1 MKSRLTALLLTLALL
16 LTALP
21 VCAAAEETSS
31 TRMPLYD
38 VFPLQLDD
46 NTVLELPVDWGYQF
60 VELEGVPPIAYAMND
75 SEQLLMIVKIPADYT
90 PNEASDRLGLTSF
103 IPEGTAV
110 MLGITTPQSTRLQE
124 MTINDMPA
132 VLVEMNGQGFD
143 ILWIGDSGDLYF
155 LMFPN
160 DDDTFVQQALEVG
173 QSLRVFHRKDERVN
187 PASDFDCTAEN
198 GEVTITDYTGT
209 REHVLI
215 PSEIGGF
222 PVTALADK
230 AFYEKHVTTV
240 VVPDSVTEIG
250 EACFSGD
257 NYLVSLTL
265 PDGLAE
271 LPPIAL
277 ESCYSLMDFE
287 LPKGLKTIGA
297 GALQAIF
304 YLTHLTIP
312 AGVTDIEQMNFL
324 MMHGLEEVSVAEGS
338 TSFTYD
344 AENGLLMT
352 ADKARLLHC
361 FFHLAPQKEIIL
373 PEGMKTIDP
382 FAFHYDVTVEKIV
395 LPEGAETIGLLA
407 FGICPKLT
415 EIVIPQSVTAIGTV
429 EGQAGSG
436 SITSFAQNVLVT
448 PEGSPAWD
456 WAQKTG
462 VTVKAPE
469 TNE

>member
-21 VCAAAEETSS
+21 VCTAEEEASA
-31 TRMPLYD
+31 TRMPFYD

-46 NTVLELPVDWGYQF
+46 NTVLELPIDWGYQF

-75 SEQLLMIVKIPADYT
+75 SEQLLMMVKIPADYT

-132 VLVEMNGQGFD
+132 VLVEMKGQGFD

-160 DDDTFVQQALEVG
+160 DDDAFVQQALEVG

-187 PASDFDCTAEN
+187 PASDFAYTTEN

-250 EACFSGD
+250 DLCFSGD

-271 LPPIAL
+271 LSYGAL
-277 ESCYSLMDFE
+277 ESCYSLLDFD
-287 LPKGLKTIGA
+287 LPKGLKTIGE

-382 FAFHYDVTVEKIV
+382 FAFHYDVTEEKIV

>member
-21 VCAAAEETSS
+21 VCTAEEEASA
-31 TRMPLYD
+31 TRMPFYD

-46 NTVLELPVDWGYQF
+46 NTVLELPIDWGYQF

-75 SEQLLMIVKIPADYT
+75 SEQLLMMVKIPADYT

-160 DDDTFVQQALEVG
+160 DDDAFVQQALEVG

-198 GEVTITDYTGT
+198 GEVTITDYIGT

-250 EACFSGD
+250 DLCFSGD
-257 NYLVSLTL
+257 NYLLSLTL

-271 LPPIAL
+271 LSYGAL

-415 EIVIPQSVTAIGTV
+415 EIVIPQSVTAIETV

>member
-21 VCAAAEETSS
+21 VCTAEEEASA
-31 TRMPLYD
+31 TRMPFYD

-46 NTVLELPVDWGYQF
+46 NTVLELPIDWGYQF

-75 SEQLLMIVKIPADYT
+75 SEQLLMMVKIPADYT

-132 VLVEMNGQGFD
+132 VLVEMKGQGFD

-160 DDDTFVQQALEVG
+160 DDDAFVQQALEVG

-250 EACFSGD
+250 DLCFSGD

-271 LPPIAL
+271 LSYGAL
-277 ESCYSLMDFE
+277 ESCYSLLDFD
-287 LPKGLKTIGA
+287 LPKGLKTIGE
-297 GALQAIF
+297 GALQSIF

-382 FAFHYDVTVEKIV
+382 LAFHYDVTVEKIV

-415 EIVIPQSVTAIGTV
+415 EIVIPASVTAIGV
-429 EGQAGSG
+429 MEGQAGSG

>member
-21 VCAAAEETSS
+21 VCTAEEEASA
-31 TRMPLYD
+31 TRMPFYD

-46 NTVLELPVDWGYQF
+46 NTVLELPIDWGYQF

-75 SEQLLMIVKIPADYT
+75 SEQLLMMVKIPADYT

-160 DDDTFVQQALEVG
+160 DDDAFVQQALEVG

-198 GEVTITDYTGT
+198 GEVTITDYIGT

-250 EACFSGD
+250 DLCFSGD

-271 LPPIAL
+271 LSYGAL

-297 GALQAIF
+297 GALQSIF

>member
-46 NTVLELPVDWGYQF
+46 NTVLELPIDWGYQF

-75 SEQLLMIVKIPADYT
+75 SEQLLMMVKIPADYT

-160 DDDTFVQQALEVG
+160 DDDAFVQQALEVG

-198 GEVTITDYTGT
+198 GEVTITDYIGT

>member
-75 SEQLLMIVKIPADYT
+75 SEQLLMMVKIPADYT

-132 VLVEMNGQGFD
+132 VLVEMKGQGFD

-160 DDDTFVQQALEVG
+160 DDDAFVRQALEVG

-187 PASDFDCTAEN
+187 PASDFDCTTEN

-250 EACFSGD
+250 DLCFSGD

-271 LPPIAL
+271 LSYGAL
-277 ESCYSLMDFE
+277 ESCYSLMDFD

-297 GALQAIF
+297 GALQSIF

-415 EIVIPQSVTAIGTV
+415 EIVIPASVTAIGV
-429 EGQAGSG
+429 MEGQAGSG

>member
-21 VCAAAEETSS
+21 VCTAEEEASA
-31 TRMPLYD
+31 TRMPFYD

-46 NTVLELPVDWGYQF
+46 NTVLELPIDWGYQF

-75 SEQLLMIVKIPADYT
+75 SEQLLMMVKIPADYT

-132 VLVEMNGQGFD
+132 VLVEMKGQGFD

-160 DDDTFVQQALEVG
+160 DDDAFVQQALEVG

-250 EACFSGD
+250 DLCFSGD

-271 LPPIAL
+271 LSYGAL
-277 ESCYSLMDFE
+277 ESCYSLLDFE

-395 LPEGAETIGLLA
+395 LPEGTETIGLLA

-415 EIVIPQSVTAIGTV
+415 EIVIPASVTAIGV
-429 EGQAGSG
+429 MEGQAGSG

>member
-21 VCAAAEETSS
+21 VCTAEEEASS

-75 SEQLLMIVKIPADYT
+75 SEQLLMMVKIPADYT

-132 VLVEMNGQGFD
+132 VLVEMKGQGFD

-187 PASDFDCTAEN
+187 PASDFAYTTEN

-222 PVTALADK
+222 PVTMLAGK

>member
-1 MKSRLTALLLTLALL
+1 MKKRLISLILAAIVLLS
-16 LTALP
+16 
-21 VCAAAEETSS
+21 CAFAEESQS
-31 TRMPLYD
+31 EEYLLPYIDLYAVPLG
-38 VFPLQLDD
+38 D
-46 NTVLELPVDWGYQF
+46 NAIFEIPNEWGYQTSDAAD
-60 VELEGVPPIAYAMND
+60 LPPTTSLLTDQNQMVMAMK
-75 SEQLLMIVKIPADYT
+75 LPADWEAT
-90 PNEASDRLGLTSF
+90 DASDALGIQSF
-103 IPEGTAV
+103 MVEGTAL
-110 MLGITTPQSTRLQE
+110 MLGLTTPQSTRLQE

-160 DDDTFVQQALEVG
+160 DDDAFVQQALEVG

-215 PSEIGGF
+215 PSEIDGQ

-250 EACFSGD
+250 DLCFSGD

-271 LPPIAL
+271 LPYGAL
-277 ESCYSLMDFE
+277 ESCFRLMDFD
-287 LPKGLKTIGA
+287 LPQGLKKISGS
-297 GALQAIF
+297 ALQYNY
-304 YLTHLTIP
+304 YLTHLTLP
-312 AGVTDIEQMNFL
+312 SSLTEIEQLNFIGL
-324 MMHGLEEVSVAEGS
+324 HGLQSLTLAED
-338 TSFTYD
+338 D
-344 AENGLLMT
+344 AAFKLDETNGLLMT
-352 ADKARLLHC
+352 ADGTRLLHC
-361 FFHLAPQKEIIL
+361 FSDISPAEEIIL

-395 LPEGAETIGLLA
+395 LPEGTETIGLLA

-415 EIVIPQSVTAIGTV
+415 EIVIPASVTAIGV
-429 EGQAGSG
+429 MEGQAGSG

>member
-1 MKSRLTALLLTLALL
+1 MKKRLISLILAAIVLLS
-16 LTALP
+16 
-21 VCAAAEETSS
+21 CAFAEESQNEEYLLPYIDLYAV
-31 TRMPLYD
+31 PLGENAIFEMSNDWAYQVRD
-38 VFPLQLDD
+38 EDG
-46 NTVLELPVDWGYQF
+46 LPPMTNIMTDKNQF
-60 VELEGVPPIAYAMND
+60 AMAMK
-75 SEQLLMIVKIPADYT
+75 LPADWEAT
-90 PNEASDRLGLTSF
+90 DASDALGIQSF
-103 IPEGTAV
+103 IVEGTAL
-110 MLGITTPQSTRLQE
+110 MLGLTTPQSTRLQE

-160 DDDTFVQQALEVG
+160 DDDAFVQQALEVG

-187 PASDFDCTAEN
+187 PASDFAYTTEN

-222 PVTALADK
+222 PVTMLADK

-415 EIVIPQSVTAIGTV
+415 EIVIPASVTAIGV
-429 EGQAGSG
+429 MEGQAGSG

>member
-1 MKSRLTALLLTLALL
+1 MKKRLISLILAVLMLLSCAL
-16 LTALP
+16 
-21 VCAAAEETSS
+21 AEETGNV
-31 TRMPLYD
+31 PLMAYYECFA
-38 VFPLQLDD
+38 VPLGENALFEIP
-46 NTVLELPVDWGYQF
+46 NEWGYQTSDAAD
-60 VELEGVPPIAYAMND
+60 VPPMTSLLTDQNQMVMAMK
-75 SEQLLMIVKIPADYT
+75 LPADWEAT
-90 PNEASDRLGLTSF
+90 DASDALGIQSF
-103 IPEGTAV
+103 MVEGTAL
-110 MLGITTPQSTRLQE
+110 MLGLTTPQSTRLQE

-132 VLVEMNGQGFD
+132 VLVSMNGQGFD

-160 DDDTFVQQALEVG
+160 DDDAFVQQALEVG

-215 PSEIGGF
+215 PSEIDGQ

-250 EACFSGD
+250 DLCFSGD

-271 LPPIAL
+271 LPYGAL
-277 ESCYSLMDFE
+277 ESCFRLMDFD
-287 LPKGLKTIGA
+287 LPQGLKKISGS
-297 GALQAIF
+297 ALQYNY
-304 YLTHLTIP
+304 YLTHLTLP
-312 AGVTDIEQMNFL
+312 SSLTEIEQLNFIGL
-324 MMHGLEEVSVAEGS
+324 HGLQSLTLAED
-338 TSFTYD
+338 D
-344 AENGLLMT
+344 AAFKLDETNGLLMT
-352 ADKARLLHC
+352 ADGTRLLHC
-361 FFHLAPQKEIIL
+361 FSDISPAEEIIL

-395 LPEGAETIGLLA
+395 LPEGTETIGLLA

-415 EIVIPQSVTAIGTV
+415 EIVIPASVTAIGV
-429 EGQAGSG
+429 MEGQAGSG

>member
-1 MKSRLTALLLTLALL
+1 MKKRLISLILMALMALSC
-16 LTALP
+16 AL
-21 VCAAAEETSS
+21 AEETGNV
-31 TRMPLYD
+31 PLMAYYECFA
-38 VFPLQLDD
+38 VPLGTGAIFEIP
-46 NTVLELPVDWGYQF
+46 NEWGYQTC
-60 VELEGVPPIAYAMND
+60 EDTDVPPTTSLLTDQNQMVMAMK
-75 SEQLLMIVKIPADYT
+75 LPADWEAT
-90 PNEASDRLGLTSF
+90 DASDALGIQSF
-103 IPEGTAV
+103 IVEGTAL
-110 MLGITTPQSTRLQE
+110 MLGLTTPQSTRLQE

-155 LMFPN
+155 FLFPN
-160 DDDTFVQQALEVG
+160 DDDALVQQMIAVA
-173 QSLRVFHRKDERVN
+173 QSLCVFHRKGEQVN
-187 PASDFDCTAEN
+187 PASDFAYTADG
-198 GEVTITDYTGT
+198 GEVTITDYIGT
-209 REHVLI
+209 SEHVLI
-215 PSEIGGF
+215 PDAIDGL
-222 PVTALADK
+222 PVTALGHR
-230 AFYEKHVTTV
+230 AFYEKTVTTV

-250 EACFSGD
+250 DLCFSGD

-271 LPPIAL
+271 LSYGAL
-277 ESCYSLMDFE
+277 ESCYSLLDFD
-287 LPKGLKTIGA
+287 LPKGLKTIGE
-297 GALQAIF
+297 GALQSIF

-395 LPEGAETIGLLA
+395 LPEGTETIGLLA

-415 EIVIPQSVTAIGTV
+415 EIVIPASVTAIGV
-429 EGQAGSG
+429 MEGQAGSG

>member
-1 MKSRLTALLLTLALL
+1 MKSRLTALLLTLALM

-21 VCAAAEETSS
+21 VCAAEEETSS

-75 SEQLLMIVKIPADYT
+75 SEQLLMMVKIPADYT
-90 PNEASDRLGLTSF
+90 PNEASDQLGLTSF

-132 VLVEMNGQGFD
+132 VLVEMKGQGFD

-160 DDDTFVQQALEVG
+160 DDDAFVQQALEVG

-250 EACFSGD
+250 DLCFSGD

-271 LPPIAL
+271 LSYGAL

>member
-75 SEQLLMIVKIPADYT
+75 SEQLLMMVKIPADYT
-90 PNEASDRLGLTSF
+90 PNEASDQLGLTSF

-160 DDDTFVQQALEVG
+160 DDDAFVQQALEVG

-187 PASDFDCTAEN
+187 PASDFAYTTEN

-250 EACFSGD
+250 DLCFSGD

-271 LPPIAL
+271 LSYGAL
-277 ESCYSLMDFE
+277 ESCYSLLDFD
-287 LPKGLKTIGA
+287 LPKGLKTIGE

-395 LPEGAETIGLLA
+395 LPEGTETIGLLA

-415 EIVIPQSVTAIGTV
+415 EIVIPASVTAIGV
-429 EGQAGSG
+429 MEGQAGSG

>member
-46 NTVLELPVDWGYQF
+46 NTVLELPIDWGYQF

-75 SEQLLMIVKIPADYT
+75 SEQLLMMVKIPADYT

-160 DDDTFVQQALEVG
+160 DDDAFVQQALEVG
-173 QSLRVFHRKDERVN
+173 QSLRVFHRKDEQVN

-250 EACFSGD
+250 DLCFSGD

-271 LPPIAL
+271 LSYGAL

-287 LPKGLKTIGA
+287 LPKGLKTIGE
-297 GALQAIF
+297 GALQSIF

-395 LPEGAETIGLLA
+395 LPEGTETIGLLA

-415 EIVIPQSVTAIGTV
+415 EIVIPASVTAIGV
-429 EGQAGSG
+429 MEGQAGSG

>member
-21 VCAAAEETSS
+21 VCAAEEETSS

-75 SEQLLMIVKIPADYT
+75 SEQLLMMVKIPADYT
-90 PNEASDRLGLTSF
+90 PNEASDQLGLTSF

-132 VLVEMNGQGFD
+132 VLVEMKGQGFD

-160 DDDTFVQQALEVG
+160 DDDAFVQQALEVG

-250 EACFSGD
+250 DLCFSGD

-271 LPPIAL
+271 LSYGAL
-277 ESCYSLMDFE
+277 ESCYSLLDFE

-395 LPEGAETIGLLA
+395 LPEGTETIGLLA

-415 EIVIPQSVTAIGTV
+415 EIVIPASVTAIGV
-429 EGQAGSG
+429 MEGQAGSG

>member
-21 VCAAAEETSS
+21 VCAAEEETSS

-75 SEQLLMIVKIPADYT
+75 SEQLLMMVKIPADYT

-132 VLVEMNGQGFD
+132 VLVEMKGQGFD

-187 PASDFDCTAEN
+187 PASDFAYTTEN

-250 EACFSGD
+250 DLCFSGD

-271 LPPIAL
+271 LSYGAL

>member
-75 SEQLLMIVKIPADYT
+75 SEQLLMMVKIPADYT

-132 VLVEMNGQGFD
+132 VLVEMKGQGFD

-160 DDDTFVQQALEVG
+160 DDDAFVQQALEVG

-250 EACFSGD
+250 DLCFSGD

-271 LPPIAL
+271 LSYGAL
-277 ESCYSLMDFE
+277 ESCYSLLDFE

-395 LPEGAETIGLLA
+395 LPEGTETIGLLA

-415 EIVIPQSVTAIGTV
+415 EIVIPASVTAIGV
-429 EGQAGSG
+429 MEGQAGSG

>member
-21 VCAAAEETSS
+21 VCTAEEEASA
-31 TRMPLYD
+31 TRMPFYD

-46 NTVLELPVDWGYQF
+46 NSVLELPIDWGYQF

-75 SEQLLMIVKIPADYT
+75 SEQLLMMVKIPADYT

-160 DDDTFVQQALEVG
+160 DDDAFVQQALEVG

-198 GEVTITDYTGT
+198 GEVTITDYIGT

-250 EACFSGD
+250 DLCFSGD
-257 NYLVSLTL
+257 NYLLSLTL

-271 LPPIAL
+271 LSYGAL

>member
-21 VCAAAEETSS
+21 VCTAEEEASA
-31 TRMPLYD
+31 TRMPFYD

-46 NTVLELPVDWGYQF
+46 NTVLELPIDWGYQF

-75 SEQLLMIVKIPADYT
+75 SEQLLMMVKIPADYT

-132 VLVEMNGQGFD
+132 VLVEMKGQGFD

-160 DDDTFVQQALEVG
+160 DDDAFVLQALEVG

-250 EACFSGD
+250 DLCFSGD

-271 LPPIAL
+271 LSYGAL
-277 ESCYSLMDFE
+277 ESCYSLLDFD
-287 LPKGLKTIGA
+287 LPKGLKTIGE
-297 GALQAIF
+297 GALQSIF

-415 EIVIPQSVTAIGTV
+415 EIVIPASVTAIGV
-429 EGQAGSG
+429 MEGQAGSG

>member
-21 VCAAAEETSS
+21 VCAAEEETPS

-75 SEQLLMIVKIPADYT
+75 SEQLLMMVKIPADYT

-160 DDDTFVQQALEVG
+160 DDDAFVQQALEVG

-187 PASDFDCTAEN
+187 PASDFAYTAEN

-250 EACFSGD
+250 DLCFSGD

-271 LPPIAL
+271 LSYGAL
-277 ESCYSLMDFE
+277 ESCYSLMDFD

-297 GALQAIF
+297 GALQSIF

-324 MMHGLEEVSVAEGS
+324 MMHGLEKVSVAEGS

-415 EIVIPQSVTAIGTV
+415 EIVIPASVTAIGV
-429 EGQAGSG
+429 MEGQAGSG

>member
-1 MKSRLTALLLTLALL
+1 MKKRLISLILAAIVLLS
-16 LTALP
+16 
-21 VCAAAEETSS
+21 CAFAEESQS
-31 TRMPLYD
+31 EEYLLPYIDLYAVPLG
-38 VFPLQLDD
+38 D
-46 NTVLELPVDWGYQF
+46 NAIFEIPNEWGYQTSDAAD
-60 VELEGVPPIAYAMND
+60 LPPMTSLLTDQNQMVMAMK
-75 SEQLLMIVKIPADYT
+75 LPADWEAT
-90 PNEASDRLGLTSF
+90 DASDALGIQSF
-103 IPEGTAV
+103 IVEGTAL
-110 MLGITTPQSTRLQE
+110 MLGLTTPQSTRLQE

-160 DDDTFVQQALEVG
+160 DDDAFVQQALEVG

-215 PSEIGGF
+215 PSEIDGQ

-250 EACFSGD
+250 DLCFSGD

-271 LPPIAL
+271 LPYGAL
-277 ESCYSLMDFE
+277 ESCFRLMDFD
-287 LPKGLKTIGA
+287 LPQGLKKISGS
-297 GALQAIF
+297 ALQYNY
-304 YLTHLTIP
+304 YLTHLTLP
-312 AGVTDIEQMNFL
+312 SSLTEIEQLNFIGL
-324 MMHGLEEVSVAEGS
+324 HGLQSLTLAED
-338 TSFTYD
+338 D
-344 AENGLLMT
+344 AAFKLDETNGLLMT
-352 ADKARLLHC
+352 ADGTRLLHC
-361 FFHLAPQKEIIL
+361 FSDISPAEEIIL

-395 LPEGAETIGLLA
+395 LPEGTETIGLLA

-415 EIVIPQSVTAIGTV
+415 EIVIPASVTAIGV
-429 EGQAGSG
+429 MEGQAGSG

>member
-75 SEQLLMIVKIPADYT
+75 SEQLLMMVKIPADYT

-132 VLVEMNGQGFD
+132 VLVEMKGQGFD

-187 PASDFDCTAEN
+187 PASDFAYTTEN

-250 EACFSGD
+250 DLCFSGD

-271 LPPIAL
+271 LSYGAL

-297 GALQAIF
+297 GALQSIF

-361 FFHLAPQKEIIL
+361 FFHLAPQKKIIL

-395 LPEGAETIGLLA
+395 LPEGTETIGLLA

-415 EIVIPQSVTAIGTV
+415 EIVIPASVTAIGV
-429 EGQAGSG
+429 MEGQAGSG

>member
-21 VCAAAEETSS
+21 VCTAEEEASA
-31 TRMPLYD
+31 TRMPFYD

-46 NTVLELPVDWGYQF
+46 NTVLELPIDWGYQF

-75 SEQLLMIVKIPADYT
+75 SEQLLMMVKIPADYT

-110 MLGITTPQSTRLQE
+110 MLGITTLQSTRLQE

-250 EACFSGD
+250 DLCFSGD

-271 LPPIAL
+271 LSYGAL

-297 GALQAIF
+297 GALQSIF

-395 LPEGAETIGLLA
+395 LPEGTETIGLLA

-415 EIVIPQSVTAIGTV
+415 EIVIPASVTAIGV
-429 EGQAGSG
+429 MEGQAGSG
-436 SITSFAQNVLVT
+436 AITSFAQNVLVT

>member
-75 SEQLLMIVKIPADYT
+75 SEQLLMMVKIPADYT

-132 VLVEMNGQGFD
+132 VLVEMKGQGFD

-160 DDDTFVQQALEVG
+160 DDDAFVQQALEVG

-187 PASDFDCTAEN
+187 PASDFAYTTEN

-250 EACFSGD
+250 DLCFSGD

-271 LPPIAL
+271 LSYGAL

>member
-1 MKSRLTALLLTLALL
+1 MKKRLISLILAAIVLLS
-16 LTALP
+16 
-21 VCAAAEETSS
+21 CAFAEESQS
-31 TRMPLYD
+31 EEYLLPYIDLYAVPLGENAL
-38 VFPLQLDD
+38 FEIP
-46 NTVLELPVDWGYQF
+46 NEWGYQTSDAAD
-60 VELEGVPPIAYAMND
+60 VPPMTSLLTDQNQMVMAMK
-75 SEQLLMIVKIPADYT
+75 LPADWEAT
-90 PNEASDRLGLTSF
+90 DASDALGIQSF
-103 IPEGTAV
+103 IVEGTAL
-110 MLGITTPQSTRLQE
+110 MLGLTTPQSTRLQG

-160 DDDTFVQQALEVG
+160 DDDAFVQQALEVG

-215 PSEIGGF
+215 PSEIDGQ

-250 EACFSGD
+250 DLCFSGD

-271 LPPIAL
+271 LPYGAL
-277 ESCYSLMDFE
+277 ESCFRLMDFD
-287 LPKGLKTIGA
+287 LPQGLKKISGS
-297 GALQAIF
+297 ALQYNY
-304 YLTHLTIP
+304 YLTHLTLP
-312 AGVTDIEQMNFL
+312 SSLTEIEQLNFIGL
-324 MMHGLEEVSVAEGS
+324 HGLQSLTLAED
-338 TSFTYD
+338 D
-344 AENGLLMT
+344 AAFKLDETNGLLMT
-352 ADKARLLHC
+352 ADGTRLLHC
-361 FFHLAPQKEIIL
+361 FSDISPAEEIIL

-395 LPEGAETIGLLA
+395 LPEGTETIGLLA

-415 EIVIPQSVTAIGTV
+415 EIVIPASVTAIGV
-429 EGQAGSG
+429 MEGQAGSG

>member
-46 NTVLELPVDWGYQF
+46 NTVLELPIDWGYQF

-75 SEQLLMIVKIPADYT
+75 SEQLLMMVKIPADYT

-160 DDDTFVQQALEVG
+160 DDDAFVQQALEVG

-215 PSEIGGF
+215 PSEIDGQ

-250 EACFSGD
+250 DLCFSGD

-271 LPPIAL
+271 LSYGAL

>member
-75 SEQLLMIVKIPADYT
+75 SEQLLMMVKIPADYT

-132 VLVEMNGQGFD
+132 VLVEMKGQGFD

-198 GEVTITDYTGT
+198 GEVTITDYIGT

-250 EACFSGD
+250 DLCFSGD

-271 LPPIAL
+271 LSYGAL
-277 ESCYSLMDFE
+277 ESCYSLLDFD
-287 LPKGLKTIGA
+287 LPKGLKTIGE
-297 GALQAIF
+297 GALQSIF

-395 LPEGAETIGLLA
+395 LPEGTETIGLLA

-415 EIVIPQSVTAIGTV
+415 EIVIPASVTAIGV
-429 EGQAGSG
+429 MEGQAGSG

>member
-21 VCAAAEETSS
+21 VCAAEEETSS

-75 SEQLLMIVKIPADYT
+75 SEQLLMMVKIPADYT
-90 PNEASDRLGLTSF
+90 PNEASDQLGLTSF

-132 VLVEMNGQGFD
+132 VLVEMKGQGFD

-160 DDDTFVQQALEVG
+160 DDDAFVQQALEVG

-250 EACFSGD
+250 DLCFSGD

-271 LPPIAL
+271 LSYGAL
-277 ESCYSLMDFE
+277 ESCYSLMDFD

-297 GALQAIF
+297 GALQSIF